1 MKNGNQPKKRGLLKA
16 ALALTLLLSSCTQWK
31 KGKPPGE
38 WYESYQPIQNPQADL
53 FVKQAISLTT
63 TQFPDSIFPIKK
75 IILRHSKK
83 TTAAKNYR
91 IAEHFS
97 LTECIDSTNGIFVI
111 YIEVDPTHPSFYP
124 LLGHE
129 CTHLINPK
137 IFDWYMEGIATQF
150 SEDLCKKEGK
160 SWAEWTKRFNKN
172 STDPYALSYQM
183 MHQIKQT
190 VSPQTYAAILRYRA
204 PNHFSPSRERIDII
218 AWLKTLSPKEQT
230 KVISIIRRYEKQL
243 LAHKSKQYDFT
254 KISNSDLTHQSEKD

>member
-1 MKNGNQPKKRGLLKA
+1 MKNGNQPKKRGLLKV
-16 ALALTLLLSSCTQWK
+16 ALALLIILPACTQWE
-31 KGKPPGE
+31 KGKPPGA
-38 WYESYQPIQNPQADL
+38 WYKSYQPIQNPQADQ
-53 FVKQAISLTT
+53 FVKQALALTR
-63 TQFPDSIFPIKK
+63 TQFPPPIFPPQK

-83 TTAAKNYR
+83 TAAAKNYR

-97 LTECIDSTNGIFVI
+97 LTECIDITNGIFVI

-160 SWAEWTKRFNKN
+160 SWTEWAKRFNKT

-190 VSPQTYAAILRYRA
+190 VTPQNYATILQHRA
-204 PNHFSPSRERIDII
+204 PNHFNPNRERIDII
-218 AWLKTLSPKEQT
+218 AWLKTLPPNKQK
-230 KVISIIRRYEKQL
+230 KVIAIIRRYQKQL
-243 LAHKSKQYDFT
+243 LTHRSQQYDFT
-254 KISNSDLTHQSEKD
+254 PIPSSL